1 MARYGCFPVL
11 SSETNPGATYFA
23 GMADNS
29 ITRCKTY
36 LLKPT
41 AWLQVKAELIGKAE
55 VSDKLGHALEEAAN
69 EMK

>member
-1 MARYGCFPVL
+1 
-11 SSETNPGATYFA
+11 
-23 GMADNS
+23 MADNS